1 VLTGFNTDIKHA
13 ERVYHIQTED
23 RGLSNPVV
31 ESLVYVGG
39 EILLSKKSPY
49 ADHVKGDQIDEKA
62 VRELMDLQ
70 HRRIIEAIRRG
81 RFDAKKP
88 GEELPDLAD
97 DTFPSPPG
105 VSPAAVAAVAAILS
119 APAEPLPGDQQ
130 PRPAA
135 PKERSGARPAVG
147 KAAAAPASQRRPSG
161 VSARRPATPASP
173 PAPALD
179 ERAVI
184 SRPPAA
190 DGFVETVVSSHPPSV
205 PAPRP
210 APPAPPAAPAPRAAI
225 PMPPVASPPPRQA
238 SPPTPNPFPSAVAP
252 TVKAAAPPAA
262 PSTAPHPASPSDS
275 APVVSEAP
283 RKTPAYPSGPRT
295 LDQVIV
301 DYLASEAASERLEL
315 SVMAGADF
323 VSDTTVPLTVIASTS
338 LTRKPVAG
346 VQVTV
351 RVVLTGGPPL
361 FLFRGLPGNDGMVKT
376 SCSLPD
382 VGSGS
387 AALIIVGFSPIGSS
401 EKKYLIRRK
410 PT

>member
-1 VLTGFNTDIKHA
+1 MLTGFNTDLKHA

-88 GEELPDLAD
+88 GEELPELSD
-97 DTFPSPPG
+97 DTFPAPSG

-119 APAEPLPGDQQ
+119 APSEPLPGDQQ
-130 PRPAA
+130 PRSAA
-135 PKERSGARPAVG
+135 PKERSGVRPAVG
-147 KAAAAPASQRRPSG
+147 KAAAAPASQKRASG
-161 VSARRPATPASP
+161 VTARRPAAPASS
-173 PAPALD
+173 PAPAAD
-179 ERAVI
+179 ERVVI

-190 DGFVETVVSSHPPSV
+190 NNIVETVVSPHPASV

-210 APPAPPAAPAPRAAI
+210 APPAQAAAPAPRPAI
-225 PMPPVASPPPRQA
+225 PMPPVASPSSPQA

-252 TVKAAAPPAA
+252 AVKPAAPPAG
-262 PSTAPHPASPSDS
+262 
-275 APVVSEAP
+275 SEAP

-315 SVMAGADF
+315 SIMAGADF

-346 VQVTV
+346 AQVTV

-361 FLFRGLPGNDGMVKT
+361 ILFRGLTGNDGMVKT
-376 SCSLPD
+376 SCHLPD
-382 VGSGS
+382 VGSGN
-387 AALIIVGFSPIGSS
+387 AALIIVAFSPIGSS
-401 EKKYLIRRK
+401 EKKYLIRK
-410 PT
+410 KTT